1 VATSNSLSV
10 DDKAIRAGKQMTRFT
25 LAATRRRFLHLA
37 AGAVALPVLPR
48 VARAQ
53 VYPTRPVRLIVG
65 IAAGG
70 GTDILARLFG
80 QWLSDRLGQ
89 QFIIENR
96 PGGGG
101 NIGTEAVVK
110 APPDGHTLLLANT
123 ANAINATLY
132 EKLDFNFM
140 RDIAPVASL
149 IREPLVI
156 TVNPSLPAMTGSELI
171 AYAKAHPGKVN
182 FASAGNGSSHHM
194 AGELFKRM
202 TGVDIVHVPYRGSA
216 PALTDLLG
224 GQVQVMFATMPSAIE
239 HIEAGRLRAL
249 AVTTANRSGRLP
261 DIPTADEFV
270 PGYEASAWYGIGA
283 PKNTRAEIIDRLN
296 IEINAA
302 LDDPRMKA
310 RLADLGGGTVLSGSP
325 ADFGKLIAE
334 ETDKWAKVIR
344 AAKISLD

>member
-1 VATSNSLSV
+1 
-10 DDKAIRAGKQMTRFT
+10 
-25 LAATRRRFLHLA
+25 
-37 AGAVALPVLPR
+37 
-48 VARAQ
+48 
-53 VYPTRPVRLIVG
+53 
-65 IAAGG
+65 
-70 GTDILARLFG
+70 
-80 QWLSDRLGQ
+80 
-89 QFIIENR
+89 
-96 PGGGG
+96 
-101 NIGTEAVVK
+101 
-110 APPDGHTLLLANT
+110 
-123 ANAINATLY
+123 
-132 EKLDFNFM
+132 
-140 RDIAPVASL
+140 
-149 IREPLVI
+149 
-156 TVNPSLPAMTGSELI
+156 MTGPARGELD
-171 AYAKAHPGKVN
+171 KVN

-344 AAKISLD
+344 AAKIRLD